1 MRRFIALIAAL
12 VALALAANAS
22 LAVADRTV
30 MTTGDER
37 VVPNAMVQATLKFA
51 PCTIT
56 VDSGDTVTWTHSD
69 RTTAPHTATIVAAFP
84 EPTLEG
90 IFGCG
95 APGGPCDVAL
105 TAHFA
110 GGFNPVVE
118 AGGPGLD
125 APGDSLFFFDDQS
138 ISATVSAPSGATLL
152 YLCAIHPWMQGQIV
166 VK

>member
-30 MTTGDER
+30 RTTGDER

-51 PCTIT
+51 PGLIT
-56 VDSGDTVTWTHSD
+56 VDSGDTVTWTHD
-69 RTTAPHTATIVAAFP
+69 DATTAPHTVTIVEAFP

-110 GGFNPVVE
+110 GGLNPVVE

-125 APGDSLFFFDDQS
+125 APGDSLLFFDDQS
-138 ISATVSAPSGATLL
+138 ISATVSAPSGTTLS